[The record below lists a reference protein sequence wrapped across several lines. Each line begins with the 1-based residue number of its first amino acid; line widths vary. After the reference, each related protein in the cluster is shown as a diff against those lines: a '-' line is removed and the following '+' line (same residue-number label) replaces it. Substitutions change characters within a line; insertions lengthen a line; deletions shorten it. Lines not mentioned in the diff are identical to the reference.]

1 MSRGIQGLGTKKARS
16 QTRFRVTSFKKLRT
30 FLGTIN
36 FSPSAETNVTV
47 SSDVDDEAEDILWI

>member
-1 MSRGIQGLGTKKARS
+1 MKKRRVLKTS
-16 QTRFRVTSFKKLRT
+16 SGFRLFFINRRRT

-47 SSDVDDEAEDILWI
+47 SSDDAEAEVADMI